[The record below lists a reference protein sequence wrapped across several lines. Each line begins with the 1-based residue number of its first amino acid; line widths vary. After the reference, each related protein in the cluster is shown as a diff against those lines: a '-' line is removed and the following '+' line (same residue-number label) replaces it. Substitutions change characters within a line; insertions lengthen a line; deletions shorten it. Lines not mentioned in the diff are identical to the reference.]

1 MKTKFLKIIFTVLV
15 LSTLFISYVYNKN
28 KEVKEI
34 QRNEF
39 HKKNPVRNISL
50 DDVKNYNYFLIE
62 NLAESKYLYYI
73 FNIDDLKYF
82 QGIKYKNLNAN
93 LILIPIFNT
102 NESNLIKLAYCN
114 NDNRKGV
121 ILSSIYE
128 YNLNYYNDCDIS
140 EIIFK
145 NEELKQLNIAKK
157 LPILMFNDGES
168 IYNFDYNKLNSYLEE
183 SINLINDVLELE
195 GNKKESENFVKY
207 LSFLSESFNIYN
219 NQESLYKQESKIV
232 IQNVRNI
239 TNILNKDYSISEN
252 IKKENK
258 INKNNIKPN
267 KKLFVYISE
276 SYPNLFRVSL
286 YKNVPLKTIMELNH
300 INNPN
305 IVNKNQKIYY
315 K

>member
-1 MKTKFLKIIFTVLV
+1 MKTKFFKIIFTVLV
-15 LSTLFISYVYNKN
+15 LSTLFVSYVYNKN

-34 QRNEF
+34 QKTEF
-39 HKKNPVRNISL
+39 QKKKPVRNISL

-168 IYNFDYNKLNSYLEE
+168 IYNFDYNKLNSYLDE
-183 SINLINDVLELE
+183 SINLINDVLELL
-195 GNKKESENFVKY
+195 Y
-207 LSFLSESFNIYN
+207 LI
-219 NQESLYKQESKIV
+219 
-232 IQNVRNI
+232 
-239 TNILNKDYSISEN
+239 
-252 IKKENK
+252 
-258 INKNNIKPN
+258 
-267 KKLFVYISE
+267 YIS
-276 SYPNLFRVSL
+276 
-286 YKNVPLKTIMELNH
+286 LKVTR
-300 INNPN
+300 
-305 IVNKNQKIYY
+305 Y
-315 K
+315 